1 MGPFFGYLCYITA
14 ATLYQL
20 FLTANP
26 EFPTHTQY
34 NLTLSYIKKKRYPWP
49 RMIPES
55 MSHDDDDDDDN
66 ATYVLKK
73 REQLYLLT
81 SVTTK

>member
-55 MSHDDDDDDDN
+55 MSHDDDDDDN